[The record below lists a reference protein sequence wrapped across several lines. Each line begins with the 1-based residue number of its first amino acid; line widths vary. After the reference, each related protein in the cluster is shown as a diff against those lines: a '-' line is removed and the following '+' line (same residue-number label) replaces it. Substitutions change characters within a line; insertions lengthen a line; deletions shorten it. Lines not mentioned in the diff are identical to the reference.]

1 MDLKSPTLTSNV
13 APTRRLRKSTGTHS
27 SYCVGFRCTLREGP
41 FYIGGAAWAGGS
53 GEGSSVKFLKIG
65 EGQTC
70 FVVRS
75 RGRVTFVSAR
85 KKLLHVASIKVDSFI
100 CQQTCEVFEKLK
112 LVCTSK
118 ATSRDQS
125 KLFTG
130 VEKLYWKTII
140 SQLT

>member
-27 SYCVGFRCTLREGP
+27 SYFVGFRCTLREGP
-41 FYIGGAAWAGGS
+41 FYIGGAWAGGS
-53 GEGSSVKFLKIG
+53 GAGSSIKVLKIG

-85 KKLLHVASIKVDSFI
+85 KKLLHVASNKKSTLLFANKHVKS
-100 CQQTCEVFEKLK
+100 LK
-112 LVCTSK
+112 N
-118 ATSRDQS
+118 
-125 KLFTG
+125 
-130 VEKLYWKTII
+130 
-140 SQLT
+140 